1 MKKFNKKSG
10 IKKKSKGRQALE
22 RLADDSLITARSTT
36 IRFASDIKARPTSWA
51 LTQNPPPN
59 IINRIFWTQQTYS
72 MAVNIGASTTFAE
85 NNFNFALSNCP
96 QAAALVG
103 LFDQY
108 CIHSAVF
115 SFAPRL
121 SQVGFAE
128 LGRFVTAI
136 DYDNTNNLGSAA
148 LIQEYA
154 SAETTELVTGQSI
167 QRTLQ
172 PCVAPA
178 LYNVSTTT
186 PIGYGTGRFW
196 VDSANSSTPH
206 YGVRTG
212 FYYSNLGNTAFGI
225 EINVALVLGFRSL
238 R

>member
-1 MKKFNKKSG
+1 MKRSNKKAG
-10 IKKKSKGRQALE
+10 NKPKSRARQALE
-22 RLADDSLITARSTT
+22 RLADDSLITARSQTL
-36 IRFASDIKARPTSWA
+36 RFASDIKARPTSWA

-72 MAVNIGASTTFAE
+72 VAISIPAAATFVE
-85 NNFNFALSNCP
+85 SNYSIALSNCA
-96 QAAALVG
+96 QTLALQN

-121 SQVGFAE
+121 GQVGFAE
-128 LGRFVTAI
+128 PGRFVTAI
-136 DYDNTNNLGSAA
+136 DYDNINNLGSAA

-172 PCVAPA
+172 PCVAPS
-178 LYNVSTTT
+178 LYNVNTTT
-186 PIGYGTGRFW
+186 ATGYGTGRFW
-196 VDSANSSTPH
+196 VDSANATTPH
-206 YGVRTG
+206 YGIRTG
-212 FYYSNLGNTAFGI
+212 FFYSNIGNPAFGI